1 MTSIDTN
8 PGAEIALRVLT
19 NKQVEKEDVQDDIST
34 GKEVD
39 KAKDAPAVWAIS
51 EIMGSDLAGFQAT
64 SSGLNVG
71 EATVS
76 VASAGAEQITSLLTD
91 MKELTV
97 QASSGVGDYSMIEE
111 QLAQKT
117 EQINTIISSS
127 GFNGVNL
134 LATNADG
141 NGGTGLTVA
150 ASQDRSG
157 DAAPTQSTITVDSV
171 DFESSTSFD
180 INNRTAVTDAASART
195 ALGEIEVFLRYAT
208 DSAAALG
215 AGAQQMAEQDV
226 FLNKLSDAVKMGI
239 SELTDTDME
248 DAAARYEAL
257 SAQEQLSGLSLSIA
271 NASPGSLRSLYS

>member
-1 MTSIDTN
+1 MTSINTN

-39 KAKDAPAVWAIS
+39 EAKDAPAVWAIS

-71 EATVS
+71 EVTVS
-76 VASAGAEQITSLLTD
+76 VASAGAEQITSILTD

-171 DFESSTSFD
+171 DFEGSTSFD

-195 ALGEIEVFLRYAT
+195 ALGEIEGFLRYAT

-226 FLNKLSDAVKMGI
+226 FLDKLSDAVKMGI

>member
-1 MTSIDTN
+1 MTSINTN
-8 PGAEIALRVLT
+8 PGADIALRVLT
-19 NKQVEKEDVQDDIST
+19 DKHVEKEEVQEDIST

-39 KAKDAPAVWAIS
+39 KAKDSAAIWAIS
-51 EIMGSDLAGFQAT
+51 ELMGSDLAGFEAT
-64 SSGLNVG
+64 SSGINMG
-71 EATVS
+71 EATVA
-76 VASAGAEQITSLLTD
+76 VASAGAEQITSILTD
-91 MKELTV
+91 MKELSIR
-97 QASSGVGDYSMIEE
+97 ASSGTADYATIEA

-134 LATNADG
+134 LATNTDG
-141 NGGTGLTVA
+141 KGANGLTVA

-157 DAAPTQSTITVDSV
+157 DTDPELSTISVGSV
-171 DFESSTSFD
+171 DFEGSASFD
-180 INNRTAVTDAASART
+180 INNRTTVTDAASART
-195 ALGEIEVFLRYAT
+195 ALQEIEGFLRYAT

-215 AGAQQMAEQDV
+215 ASGQQLAEQDV
-226 FLNKLSDAVKMGI
+226 FMNKLSDAVKMGI

-271 NASPGSLRSLYS
+271 NASPASLRSLYS

>member
-1 MTSIDTN
+1 MTSINTN

-19 NKQVEKEDVQDDIST
+19 GKQVEKEDVQDDIST

-39 KAKDAPAVWAIS
+39 KAKDAPAIWAIS
-51 EIMGSDLAGFQAT
+51 EIMGSDLAGFEAT

-171 DFESSTSFD
+171 DFEGSTSFD
-180 INNRTAVTDAASART
+180 TNNRTAVTDAASART
-195 ALGEIEVFLRYAT
+195 ALGEIEGFLRYAT

-226 FLNKLSDAVKMGI
+226 FLDKLSDAVKMGI

>member
-1 MTSIDTN
+1 MTSINTN

-97 QASSGVGDYSMIEE
+97 QASSGVGNYSMIEE

-171 DFESSTSFD
+171 DFESSTRFD

-195 ALGEIEVFLRYAT
+195 ALGEIEGFLRYAT

>member
-1 MTSIDTN
+1 MTSINTN

-171 DFESSTSFD
+171 DFEGSTSFD

-195 ALGEIEVFLRYAT
+195 ALGEIEGFLRYAT

-226 FLNKLSDAVKMGI
+226 FLDKLSDAVKMGI

-248 DAAARYEAL
+248 DAAARYKAL

>member
-1 MTSIDTN
+1 MTSINTN

-39 KAKDAPAVWAIS
+39 EAKDAPAVWAIS

-195 ALGEIEVFLRYAT
+195 ALGEIEGFLRYAT

>member
-1 MTSIDTN
+1 MTSINTN

-97 QASSGVGDYSMIEE
+97 QASSGVGNYSMIEE

-171 DFESSTSFD
+171 DFEGSTSFD

-195 ALGEIEVFLRYAT
+195 ALGEIEGFLRYAT

-226 FLNKLSDAVKMGI
+226 FLDKLSDAVKMGI

>member
-1 MTSIDTN
+1 MTSINTN

>member
-1 MTSIDTN
+1 MTSINTN

-19 NKQVEKEDVQDDIST
+19 DKQVEKEDVQDDIST

-39 KAKDAPAVWAIS
+39 KAKDAPAIWAIS
-51 EIMGSDLAGFQAT
+51 EIMGSDLAGFEAT

-76 VASAGAEQITSLLTD
+76 VASAGAEQITSILTD

-134 LATNADG
+134 LATDADG

-180 INNRTAVTDAASART
+180 INNRTTVTDAASART
-195 ALGEIEVFLRYAT
+195 ALGEIEGFLRYAT

>member
-1 MTSIDTN
+1 MTSINTN

-19 NKQVEKEDVQDDIST
+19 DKQVEKEDVQDDIST

-39 KAKDAPAVWAIS
+39 KAKDAPAIWAIS
-51 EIMGSDLAGFQAT
+51 EIMGSDLAGFEAT

-171 DFESSTSFD
+171 DFEGSTSFD
-180 INNRTAVTDAASART
+180 INNRTAVTDAASTRT
-195 ALGEIEVFLRYAT
+195 ALGEIEGFLRYAT

-226 FLNKLSDAVKMGI
+226 FLDKLSDAVKMGI

>member
-1 MTSIDTN
+1 MTSINTN

-171 DFESSTSFD
+171 DFEGSTSFD

-195 ALGEIEVFLRYAT
+195 ALGEIEGFLRYAT

-226 FLNKLSDAVKMGI
+226 FLDKLSDAVKMGI

>member
-1 MTSIDTN
+1 MTSINTN

-19 NKQVEKEDVQDDIST
+19 DKQVEKEDVQDDIST

-39 KAKDAPAVWAIS
+39 KAKDAPAIWAIS
-51 EIMGSDLAGFQAT
+51 EIMGSDLAGFEAT

-76 VASAGAEQITSLLTD
+76 VASAGAEQITSILTD

-97 QASSGVGDYSMIEE
+97 QASSGVGDYSMIED

-134 LATNADG
+134 LATDADG

-171 DFESSTSFD
+171 DFEGSTSFD

-195 ALGEIEVFLRYAT
+195 ALGEIEGFLRYAT
-208 DSAAALG
+208 DSASALG

-226 FLNKLSDAVKMGI
+226 FLDKLSDAVKMGI

-248 DAAARYEAL
+248 DAAAR
-257 SAQEQLSGLSLSIA
+257 
-271 NASPGSLRSLYS
+271 

>member
-1 MTSIDTN
+1 MTSINTN

-195 ALGEIEVFLRYAT
+195 ALGEIEGFLRYAT

>member
-1 MTSIDTN
+1 MTSINTN

-195 ALGEIEVFLRYAT
+195 ALSEIEGFLRYAT

>member
-1 MTSIDTN
+1 MTSINTN

-39 KAKDAPAVWAIS
+39 KAKDVPAVWAIS

-195 ALGEIEVFLRYAT
+195 ALGEIEGFLRYAT

-226 FLNKLSDAVKMGI
+226 FLDKLSDAVKMGI

>member
-1 MTSIDTN
+1 MTSINTN

-39 KAKDAPAVWAIS
+39 KAKDVPAVWAIS

-195 ALGEIEVFLRYAT
+195 ALGEIEGFLRYAT

-226 FLNKLSDAVKMGI
+226 FLDKLSDAVKMGI

-257 SAQEQLSGLSLSIA
+257 SAQEQLSRLSLSIA

>member
-1 MTSIDTN
+1 MTSINTN

-19 NKQVEKEDVQDDIST
+19 NKQVEKEDLQDDIST

-171 DFESSTSFD
+171 DFEGSTSFD

-195 ALGEIEVFLRYAT
+195 ALGEIEGFLRYAT

-226 FLNKLSDAVKMGI
+226 FLDKLSDAVKMGI

-248 DAAARYEAL
+248 DAAARYKAL

>member
-1 MTSIDTN
+1 MTSINTN

-195 ALGEIEVFLRYAT
+195 ALGEIEGFFRYAT

>member
-1 MTSIDTN
+1 MTSINTN

-19 NKQVEKEDVQDDIST
+19 DKQVEKEDVQDDIST

-39 KAKDAPAVWAIS
+39 KAKDAPAIWAIS
-51 EIMGSDLAGFQAT
+51 EIMGSDLAGFEAT

-171 DFESSTSFD
+171 DFEGSTSFD

-195 ALGEIEVFLRYAT
+195 ALGEIEGFLRYAT

-226 FLNKLSDAVKMGI
+226 FLDKLSDAVKMGI

-248 DAAARYEAL
+248 DAAARYKAL

>member
-1 MTSIDTN
+1 MTSINTN

-19 NKQVEKEDVQDDIST
+19 DKQVEKEDVQEDIST

-39 KAKDAPAVWAIS
+39 KAKDAPAIWAIS
-51 EIMGSDLAGFQAT
+51 EIMGSDLAGFEAT

-171 DFESSTSFD
+171 DFEGSTSFD

-195 ALGEIEVFLRYAT
+195 ALGEIEGFLRYAT

-226 FLNKLSDAVKMGI
+226 FLDKLSDAVKMGI

>member
-1 MTSIDTN
+1 MTSINTN

-19 NKQVEKEDVQDDIST
+19 DKQVEKEDVQDDIST

-39 KAKDAPAVWAIS
+39 KAKDAPAIWAIS
-51 EIMGSDLAGFQAT
+51 EIMGSDLAGFEAT

-76 VASAGAEQITSLLTD
+76 VASAGAEQITSILTD

-97 QASSGVGDYSMIEE
+97 QASSGVGDYSMIED

-134 LATNADG
+134 LATDADG

-171 DFESSTSFD
+171 DFEGSTSFD

-195 ALGEIEVFLRYAT
+195 ALGEIEGFLRYAT
-208 DSAAALG
+208 DSASALG

-226 FLNKLSDAVKMGI
+226 FLDKLSDAVKMGI